1 MTETNQK
8 TESQPSTKFRKIV
21 TGGSLIAFTV
31 LLLAPLSANAQVT
44 KAAARHGPPPH
55 KKWKMV
61 WHDEFEGT
69 AVDTQRWQIKEGG
82 KKWEWP
88 GFETR
93 YAADNCALDGKGNL
107 VLRLTQDSDG
117 TIRFHQGLDSLTFQ
131 QAYGYF
137 ETRVQFSRQPG
148 WWTAVWLSGVPYNEG
163 SDTFVSPQEFD
174 IFEDFY
180 KPKTKNDISHCYHAT
195 SGLTTV
201 TDQGDGKGIGG
212 ASMLARREVGRVSKG
227 KVVTLE
233 EYGGWHTVGFEWTPL
248 EHVFYVDGQETLRQS
263 YREVPVTT
271 VPQRVRISA
280 CLRTPKQ
287 LKKDGGKKPFYGWL
301 EDAKFP
307 DQLVVDYVRV
317 YQEDTGDKTAPTVT
331 LTREDKPEEL
341 TKGQPLTFRIRA
353 TDKDGRIQSVHLFA
367 KGYLRAESNADR
379 ALIDQV
385 FTVSNL
391 FDGNNTIIAMARD
404 NDGLIGLSAPLSVTL
419 PKNINP
425 VPEKK
430 SAPKVTP

>member
-1 MTETNQK
+1 MIRT
-8 TESQPSTKFRKIV
+8 
-21 TGGSLIAFTV
+21 IAFMMLV
-31 LLLAPLSANAQVT
+31 LVSLPARAQVT
-44 KAAARHGPPPH
+44 KAASRQGPPPH
-55 KKWKMV
+55 KKWKLV

-69 AVDTQRWQIKEGG
+69 AIDTMRWQIMEGD
-82 KKWEWP
+82 KQWIWP
-88 GFETR
+88 GIETR
-93 YAADNCALDGKGNL
+93 YAAENCALDGKGNL
-107 VLRLTQDSDG
+107 VLRLTQDSNG
-117 TIRFHQGLDSLTFQ
+117 AVRFHRGLYSRTFQ

-163 SDTFVSPQEFD
+163 TDTFVSPQEFD

-195 SGLTTV
+195 ASLTSV
-201 TDQGDGKGIGG
+201 KDQGDGKGIGG
-212 ASMLARREVGRVSKG
+212 DNMLARTEIGRVSKG
-227 KVVTLE
+227 KQVILE
-233 EYGGWHTVGFEWTPL
+233 AYDGWHTVGLEWTPL

-271 VPQRVRISA
+271 VPLRVRISA

-317 YQEDTGDKTAPTVT
+317 YQEDTGDKSAPVVALT
-331 LTREDKPEEL
+331 LETKPDGL
-341 TKGQPLTFRIRA
+341 IKGRPVTFRIRA
-353 TDKDGRIQSVHLFA
+353 ADRDGRIQSVHLFS

-379 ALIDQV
+379 PHIDQIV
-385 FTVSNL
+385 TVSNL
-391 FDGNNTIIAMARD
+391 FEDANTVIAMARD
-404 NDGLIGLSAPLSVTL
+404 NDGLVGLSSPIRLTL
-419 PKNINP
+419 HEPTPAQGKQ
-425 VPEKK
+425 
-430 SAPKVTP
+430 SAP